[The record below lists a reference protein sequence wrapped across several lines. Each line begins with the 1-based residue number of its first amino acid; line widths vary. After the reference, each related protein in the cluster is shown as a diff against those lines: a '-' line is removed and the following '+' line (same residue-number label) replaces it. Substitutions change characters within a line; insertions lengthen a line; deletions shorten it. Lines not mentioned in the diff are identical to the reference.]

1 MTLLVSLQPL
11 VDSSNP
17 PHRPV
22 ILFAQ
27 IKSII
32 KAGVTPREHEHTG
45 HSYPRAKR
53 IFECSQRFAVIAHMV
68 PRFTLQV

>member
-27 IKSII
+27 MTSVI
-32 KAGVTPREHEHTG
+32 KAEVTAREHEHTG
-45 HSYPRAKR
+45 HSYPPAKS
-53 IFECSQRFAVIAHMV
+53 IFECNQRFAVTAHMV